1 MRNLHSSEWADATD
15 VNEVDV
21 KALPLPPAIPAA
33 APPWKMATLLLACP
47 NQPGIVAE
55 VAQLLHSHGANIVDS
70 AQHTD
75 ALASMFFQRLRLDLS
90 SGTNRVELEAGVRDL
105 TDRLGMNYRLYGDR
119 KRRVAIMCSKQEHCL
134 YDLLVRY
141 RAGELPCDL
150 AMIVSNHMDAAP
162 IAKHFGIP
170 FHHMP
175 VASKELRDKQETA
188 VLDLLHQA
196 GIELV
201 VLARYMQILSARF
214 VERFPYRIINIHH
227 SFLPAFVGA
236 NPYRQA
242 YEKGVKLIGAT
253 SHYVTADLD
262 QGPIIEQETIRV
274 SHRDT
279 PEDLQRKGK
288 DLEKRVLAG
297 ALRWHLED
305 RVLIHSN
312 KTIVFDYSATVGG
325 AVLPAGPS
333 LTVGACCGPDGATGA
348 ARSTGQLPAHGVPHA
363 PSLASTSSTLR
374 GRRDGSRSSI
384 ADTRSSSSSGTRA
397 TRDGAGST
405 TSRGDLPASA

>member
-1 MRNLHSSEWADATD
+1 MKNLHDLQWSDSTD
-15 VNEVDV
+15 VQSIDV

-33 APPWKMATLLLACP
+33 APPWKLATLLLACAD
-47 NQPGIVAE
+47 QKGIIAE
-55 VAQLLHSHGANIVDS
+55 VAQLLHASGVNIVDTM
-70 AQHTD
+70 QHTD
-75 ALASMFFQRLRLDLS
+75 SLAGMFFQRLRLDLS
-90 SGTNRVELEAGVRDL
+90 GGTNRVELEAAVREL
-105 TDRLGMNYRLYGDR
+105 TDRLGMSYRLYGDR
-119 KRRVAIMCSKQEHCL
+119 KRRVAIMCSKQDHCL

-141 RAGELPCDL
+141 RNGELPCNI
-150 AMIVSNHMDAAP
+150 AMIVSNHVDAAP
-162 IAKHFGIP
+162 IAKHFAIP

-175 VASKELRDKQETA
+175 VASKELRDKQEQA
-188 VLDLLHQA
+188 VLTLLHQA

-253 SHYVTADLD
+253 SHYVTSDLD

-305 RVLIHSN
+305 RVLIHAN
-312 KTIVFDYSATVGG
+312 KTIVFD
-325 AVLPAGPS
+325 
-333 LTVGACCGPDGATGA
+333 
-348 ARSTGQLPAHGVPHA
+348 
-363 PSLASTSSTLR
+363 
-374 GRRDGSRSSI
+374 
-384 ADTRSSSSSGTRA
+384 
-397 TRDGAGST
+397 
-405 TSRGDLPASA
+405 

>member
-1 MRNLHSSEWADATD
+1 MRNLHSWSDSTD
-15 VNEVDV
+15 VAEVDV
-21 KALPLPPAIPAA
+21 TALPMPPAIPAA
-33 APPWKMATLLLACP
+33 SPPWKLATLLVACP
-47 NQPGIVAE
+47 DQIGIVAE
-55 VAQLLHSHGANIVDS
+55 IAQVLHAHGANIIDS

-75 ALASMFFQRLRLDLS
+75 PNERVFFQRLRLDLS
-90 SGTNRVELEAGVRDL
+90 AAANRVELEGAVHDL
-105 TDRLGMNYRLYGDR
+105 SERLAMNYRLYGDR

-150 AMIVSNHMDAAP
+150 AMIVSNHADAAP
-162 IAKHFGIP
+162 IAKHFAIP
-170 FHHMP
+170 FHHLP
-175 VASKELRDKQETA
+175 VANKEVQENQ
-188 VLDLLHQA
+188 LIDLLHQA

-253 SHYVTADLD
+253 SHYVTPELD

-279 PEDLQRKGK
+279 AEVLQRKGK
-288 DLEKRVLAG
+288 DLEKRVLAQ

-305 RVLIHSN
+305 RVLVHQN
-312 KTIVFDYSATVGG
+312 KTIVFD
-325 AVLPAGPS
+325 
-333 LTVGACCGPDGATGA
+333 
-348 ARSTGQLPAHGVPHA
+348 
-363 PSLASTSSTLR
+363 
-374 GRRDGSRSSI
+374 
-384 ADTRSSSSSGTRA
+384 
-397 TRDGAGST
+397 
-405 TSRGDLPASA
+405 

>member
-1 MRNLHSSEWADATD
+1 VRNLHSWSDATD
-15 VNEVDV
+15 VAQVDV
-21 KALPLPPAIPAA
+21 AALPMPPAIPSAS
-33 APPWKMATLLLACP
+33 PPWKMATLLVACP
-47 NQPGIVAE
+47 DQKGIVAE
-55 VAQLLHSHGANIVDS
+55 IAQVLHAQGANIVGS

-75 ALASMFFQRLRLDLS
+75 AMAGVFFQRLRLDLS
-90 SGTNRVELEAGVRDL
+90 ASTNRVELEGAVRDL
-105 TDRLGMNYRLYGDR
+105 CDRRGMNYRLYGDR
-119 KRRVAIMCSKQEHCL
+119 KRRVAIMCSRQEHCL

-150 AMIVSNHMDAAP
+150 AMIVSNHADAAP
-162 IAKHFGIP
+162 IARHFAIP
-170 FHHMP
+170 FHHLP
-175 VASKELRDKQETA
+175 SANKAAQETQ
-188 VLDLLHQA
+188 VLELLQQA

-201 VLARYMQILSARF
+201 VLARYMQILTARF

-253 SHYVTADLD
+253 SHYVTPELD

-288 DLEKRVLAG
+288 DLEKRVLAT

-305 RVLIHSN
+305 RILIHHN
-312 KTIVFDYSATVGG
+312 KTVVFD
-325 AVLPAGPS
+325 
-333 LTVGACCGPDGATGA
+333 
-348 ARSTGQLPAHGVPHA
+348 
-363 PSLASTSSTLR
+363 
-374 GRRDGSRSSI
+374 
-384 ADTRSSSSSGTRA
+384 
-397 TRDGAGST
+397 
-405 TSRGDLPASA
+405 

>member
-1 MRNLHSSEWADATD
+1 MRNLHTTEWADSTD
-15 VNEVDV
+15 VNEIDV
-21 KALPLPPAIPAA
+21 KALPMPPAIPPAS
-33 APPWKMATLLLACP
+33 PPWKMATLLVACP
-47 NQPGIVAE
+47 DQKGVVAE
-55 VAQLLHSHGANIVDS
+55 VAQLLHAQGANIVDS

-75 ALASMFFQRLRLDLS
+75 GMASQFFQRLRLDLS
-90 SGTNRVELEAGVRDL
+90 SGTNRVELEAAVRDL
-105 TDRLGMNYRLYGDR
+105 CDRLGMNYRLYGDR

-150 AMIVSNHMDAAP
+150 AMIVSNHVDAAP
-162 IAKHFGIP
+162 IAKHFAIP
-170 FHHMP
+170 FHHLP
-175 VASKELRDKQETA
+175 VTKDTKERQETQ

-227 SFLPAFVGA
+227 SFLPAFIGA

-242 YEKGVKLIGAT
+242 HERGVKLIGAT
-253 SHYVTADLD
+253 SHFVTPDLD

-279 PEDLQRKGK
+279 PEELQRKGK
-288 DLEKRVLAG
+288 DLEKRVLAQ

-305 RVLIHSN
+305 RILIHQN
-312 KTIVFDYSATVGG
+312 KTVVFD
-325 AVLPAGPS
+325 
-333 LTVGACCGPDGATGA
+333 
-348 ARSTGQLPAHGVPHA
+348 
-363 PSLASTSSTLR
+363 
-374 GRRDGSRSSI
+374 
-384 ADTRSSSSSGTRA
+384 
-397 TRDGAGST
+397 
-405 TSRGDLPASA
+405 